1 MHLLKKK
8 VIYMEHFLSGGILP
22 AILIYIEATADEY
35 YHNIYKYKYIY
46 IYILRKQKVHEY
58 GSLPIIINMMLYN
71 IYFQDTFP

>member
-1 MHLLKKK
+1 MHLFKKK

-46 IYILRKQKVHEY
+46 IYI
-58 GSLPIIINMMLYN
+58 
-71 IYFQDTFP
+71 YFKKTKST